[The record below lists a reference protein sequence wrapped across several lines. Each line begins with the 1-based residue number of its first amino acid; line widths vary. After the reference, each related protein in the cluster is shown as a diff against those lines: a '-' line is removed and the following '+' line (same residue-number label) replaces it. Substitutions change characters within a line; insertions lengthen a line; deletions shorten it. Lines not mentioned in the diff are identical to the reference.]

1 MSVSDSI
8 QNITL
13 DHALRATWQS
23 ISKMYN
29 EMAKPYG
36 VTMAVGLTLLNL
48 DPKNGI
54 SSTALGPMMGME
66 STSLSRLINNLEDL
80 NLIERRQNP
89 VDKRGVHIHLTSLG
103 LEKRD
108 LIKEHV
114 LNFNQR
120 VTSKLSAEDIKGY
133 FKTIEMLE
141 NVSSEIKSTLNPE

>member
-1 MSVSDSI
+1 MSDSI

-80 NLIERRQNP
+80 NLIERKQNT

-120 VTSKLSAEDIKGY
+120 VTSKLSTEEIKGY
-133 FKTIEMLE
+133 FKTIELLE
-141 NVSSEIKSTLNPE
+141 NVASEIKSTLNPE

>member
-1 MSVSDSI
+1 MSDSI

-54 SSTALGPMMGME
+54 SSTALGPMMGM
-66 STSLSRLINNLEDL
+66 
-80 NLIERRQNP
+80 
-89 VDKRGVHIHLTSLG
+89 
-103 LEKRD
+103 
-108 LIKEHV
+108 
-114 LNFNQR
+114 
-120 VTSKLSAEDIKGY
+120 
-133 FKTIEMLE
+133 
-141 NVSSEIKSTLNPE
+141 